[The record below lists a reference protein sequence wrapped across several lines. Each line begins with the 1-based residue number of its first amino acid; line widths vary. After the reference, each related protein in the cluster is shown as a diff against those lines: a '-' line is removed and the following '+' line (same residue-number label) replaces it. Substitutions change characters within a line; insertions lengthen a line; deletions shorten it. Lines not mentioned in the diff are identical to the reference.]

1 MPSELEVRC
10 TVSNCYFW
18 AQDNFCAAD
27 QILITSD
34 QSSPQSPES
43 LAADASLSQMAE
55 TPVQNRAI
63 TCCHTFRAH

>member
-18 AQDNFCAAD
+18 QLENFCGAD

-34 QSSPQSPES
+34 HEVSQATQNMQSSGIS
-43 LAADASLSQMAE
+43 AMVE
-55 TPVQNRAI
+55 TPVAASRV
-63 TCCHTFRAH
+63 TCCQTFQPA